1 MFKSIKGALSLAEQ
15 KENDGVQ
22 GALQK
27 TLIDLRDLRY
37 KLLHLGR
44 MSVTA
49 SQTDKSNFLPFFHES
64 WNKVGFFQ
72 TKFYFISFFFKKK
85 KKKDFIFS
93 RFGAGETQ
101 AQVGRGNI

>member
-1 MFKSIKGALSLAEQ
+1 
-15 KENDGVQ
+15 
-22 GALQK
+22 
-27 TLIDLRDLRY
+27 
-37 KLLHLGR
+37 
-44 MSVTA
+44 MSHGT
-49 SQTDKSNFLPFFHES
+49 
-64 WNKVGFFQ
+64 KVGFFQ